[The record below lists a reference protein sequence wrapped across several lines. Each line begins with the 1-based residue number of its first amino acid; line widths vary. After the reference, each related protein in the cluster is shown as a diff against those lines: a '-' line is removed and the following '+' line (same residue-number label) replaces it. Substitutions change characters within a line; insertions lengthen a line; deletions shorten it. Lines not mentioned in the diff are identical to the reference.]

1 MAAASAIGEAL
12 KATRMKSILLR
23 ALVALL
29 VAGCAAYIGDYMVLS
44 LRAWLKGQS
53 SVVETVTVYDA
64 TPLKNGRDEV
74 FFNQPETQTC
84 VDAIFPHLGYPACW
98 RVRRN
103 PIKLIE

>member
-1 MAAASAIGEAL
+1 MRPVIIRGAVGLIAAVCAL
-12 KATRMKSILLR
+12 
-23 ALVALL
+23 
-29 VAGCAAYIGDYMVLS
+29 YIGDYLVLS
-44 LRAWLKGQS
+44 VRAWLKGQS
-53 SVVETVTVYDA
+53 SVVETITVYDA

-74 FFNQPETQTC
+74 FYAQPDTQTC